1 MCRWTVHRALRLKV
15 GKMSGDNALP
25 AATTAEQAEFTPEF
39 QGRIDAAIRSCRAQE
54 ADGFHGYAERDPASA
69 AFIAELASLLR
80 DAYTH
85 NLAWRKRAHEAEAAL
100 LPAPAVP
107 APADA

>member
-1 MCRWTVHRALRLKV
+1 
-15 GKMSGDNALP
+15 MSGDNALP

-39 QGRIDAAIRSCRAQE
+39 QGRIDAAVRSCRRLE
-54 ADGFHGYAERDPASA
+54 SDGFHGNDERDPASA
-69 AFIAELASLLR
+69 RLILDLASLLR

-100 LPAPAVP
+100 QPAPAVP
-107 APADA
+107 APADAKKGER